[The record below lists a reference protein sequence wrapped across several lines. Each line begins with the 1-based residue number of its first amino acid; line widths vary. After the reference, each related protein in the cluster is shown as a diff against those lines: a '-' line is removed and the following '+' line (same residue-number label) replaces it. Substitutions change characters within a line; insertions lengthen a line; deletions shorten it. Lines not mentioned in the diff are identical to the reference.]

1 MKNKISMLAIIL
13 LAMFL
18 FDKPARAT
26 EPGGG
31 GGGTGQNKE
40 LVFKTSYHPCPGGQW
55 ITVEGKCCDPGQ
67 GGCLYVSCT
76 NYQEPVVN
84 CPPQ

>member
-1 MKNKISMLAIIL
+1 MKIKTSMLVMLL

-18 FDKPARAT
+18 FTKPARAT

-31 GGGTGQNKE
+31 GGGGGGQKE
-40 LVFKTSYHPCPGGQW
+40 LVYKTTLQPCPGGQW

-76 NYQEPVVN
+76 NYQAPVVN